1 MTEAAEQYERE
12 FALESP
18 EPGKVPDNVIA
29 HLRALRKRAKEA
41 GWEFKEA
48 IKVQAEKFDVAPGAL
63 RSYVVGLEDDTLSEL
78 AAEAAD
84 LERLIG

>member
-1 MTEAAEQYERE
+1 MTTAAAAD

-18 EPGKVPDNVIA
+18 EPGKVPDRVIA
-29 HLRALRKRAKEA
+29 ELRNLRKRAKEA
-41 GWEFKEA
+41 GTDFKNA
-48 IKVQAEKFDVAPGAL
+48 VNDQSAKYKVEPGAL
-63 RSYVVGLEDDTLSEL
+63 RAYVVALESDTIAQI